1 MGEAEGKREQVRPWQ
16 KRLMKSEG
24 RWADYVQLR
33 EKKKAEGITPADA
46 AAKARDEMM
55 ADMKA
60 KGQVV
65 GSTLADIKV
74 VRENG
79 ARHATKRVSSYEV
92 IEWVFEHLGFPDTAE
107 CEAPS
112 PGSWSY
118 LQEIRKS
125 AELKKAFYS
134 LWAKV
139 VGESDKGRGKGAAD
153 ETLDAIMRGRKDKEN
168 DSGVLLQEISAEIA
182 GPEYSIPEATV
193 GTGETEPGE
202 GGGDKEDMR

>member
-1 MGEAEGKREQVRPWQ
+1 MGEAEEKREQVRPWQ

-24 RWADYVQLR
+24 RWAEYVQLR
-33 EKKKAEGITPADA
+33 EKKKGEGMDAADA

-55 ADMKA
+55 ADMRL

-74 VRENG
+74 VRENS

-112 PGSWSY
+112 PGAWSY

-139 VGESDKGRGKGAAD
+139 VGESDKGRGKGTAD
-153 ETLDAIMRGRKDKEN
+153 ETLDAIMRGRKDREN
-168 DSGVLLQEISAEIA
+168 GSEVLLQEIGTEIA
-182 GPEYSIPEATV
+182 GPEYSVPEATV
-193 GTGETEPGE
+193 GIGETEPVQ
-202 GGGDKEDMR
+202 GGGNKEDMQ